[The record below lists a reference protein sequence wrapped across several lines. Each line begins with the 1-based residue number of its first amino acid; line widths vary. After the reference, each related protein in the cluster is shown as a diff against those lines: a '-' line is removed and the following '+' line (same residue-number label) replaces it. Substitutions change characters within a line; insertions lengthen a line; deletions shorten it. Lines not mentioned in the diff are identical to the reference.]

1 MATLDNLITL
11 YRNVHRLPA
20 GGELPAS
27 ATAQL
32 TLMAQGID
40 IARNG
45 QQAGDIWSY
54 ASAAR
59 WIQDSAKATTQVA
72 VLSYAFLADTS
83 LSTAGADYLVAA
95 NGANPH
101 NLNSAHY
108 APFNTVNRYINFAVS
123 LVKGGEAKDAFIQE
137 YGASGTA
144 FDTFSKAYFK
154 LFGVHKTQTEALEM
168 LSEEVPN
175 GRGGTYTRGEF
186 FAEVGGDGGNGLG
199 MRAAMVGWLMAV
211 AAQENKGPYSEAMRA
226 YLADIG
232 VDGQANAAKGFLA
245 LYGAGGRYAPGGVDD
260 PGLPGE
266 RAKFEHDWNVDAVN
280 QEPAHDTHV
289 LASDGN
295 DMISPILSDQGG
307 LDAGR
312 HIRTGGG
319 NDMVRVDNGVMRGLI
334 DTGTGND
341 MIMLERF
348 DGRIITGSGHD
359 TIDLGTFADM
369 HLAGG
374 KAVDI
379 PVIEDFQKGFDLL
392 IFPGFVGPGQK
403 KDLAFVTTAAFD
415 DALAA
420 YAGGTAANSNTVF
433 EWNGDTYVFHQN
445 GVAGLDTGDGL
456 IKLAGVTGLT
466 VGKDGQN
473 ADILFAA

>member
-1 MATLDNLITL
+1 MATLDNLTTL

-20 GGELPAS
+20 SVELPTS
-27 ATAQL
+27 AATQL

-40 IARNG
+40 IARSG

-72 VLSYAFLADTS
+72 VMSYGFLADLS
-83 LSTAGADYLVAA
+83 LSNIGVDYLVAA
-95 NGANPH
+95 NGGNPN
-101 NLNSAHY
+101 NLSSAAF

-123 LVKGGEAKDAFIQE
+123 LVKNGDAKDAFIRD
-137 YGASGTA
+137 YGANGTA
-144 FDTFSKAYFK
+144 FDTFTKAYFK
-154 LFGVHKTQTEALEM
+154 LFGVHKTQTEAFEM
-168 LSEEVPN
+168 LNEEVPN

-186 FAEVGGDGGNGLG
+186 FAEAGGDGGNGLG

-211 AAQENKGPYSEAMRA
+211 AAHEQKGPYFEAMRA
-226 YLADIG
+226 YLADLG
-232 VDGQANAAKGFLA
+232 LDGKAEA
-245 LYGAGGRYAPGGVDD
+245 LSVFMSVYGPGGEYASDGPSD

-266 RAKFEHDWNVDAVN
+266 KAKFEHDWNVDAAN
-280 QEPAHDTHV
+280 HEPAHDTHL

-295 DMISPILSDQGG
+295 DMISPVMADQGG

-341 MIMLERF
+341 ILLIEKF
-348 DGRIITGSGHD
+348 DGRIITGSGYD
-359 TIDLGTFADM
+359 SIDLGAFAPM
-369 HLAGG
+369 HLVGG
-374 KAVDI
+374 KAADI
-379 PVIEDFQKGFDLL
+379 AVIEDFQKGFDTLG
-392 IFPGFVGPGQK
+392 FPGFVGPGEK
-403 KDLAFVTTAAFD
+403 KQLAFVATATFD
-415 DALAA
+415 DALQA

-445 GVAGLDTGDGL
+445 AVAGLDAGDGL
-456 IKLAGVTGLT
+456 IRLAGVTGLT
-466 VGKDGQN
+466 VGKGEGS
-473 ADILFAA
+473 ADIVFMA

>member
-1 MATLDNLITL
+1 MATLDNLTTL

-20 GGELPAS
+20 NTELPAS
-27 ATAQL
+27 AAAQL

-83 LSTAGADYLVAA
+83 LSTAGVDYLVAA
-95 NGANPH
+95 NGANPAS
-101 NLNSAHY
+101 LNSAYY
-108 APFNTVNRYINFAVS
+108 APFDTVNRYINFAVN
-123 LVKGGEAKDAFIQE
+123 LVKNGQAKAAFLQE
-137 YGASGTA
+137 YGASATA
-144 FDTFSKAYFK
+144 FDTFTKAYFK
-154 LFGVHKTQTEALEM
+154 LFGVQKTQTEAFEM
-168 LSEEVPN
+168 LNADVPD

-186 FAEVGGDGGNGLG
+186 FAEIGGDGGNGLG

-211 AAQENKGPYSEAMRA
+211 AAQENKGPYAEAMRA

-232 VDGQANAAKGFLA
+232 VDGQATAQSAFLSH
-245 LYGAGGRYAPGGVDD
+245 YGQDGDFAPGGAND

-266 RAKFEHDWNVDAVN
+266 RAKFEHDWNVDAAN
-280 QEPAHDTHV
+280 HEPAHDTHV

-295 DMISPILSDQGG
+295 DMVSPVISDQGG

-312 HIRTGGG
+312 HIRTAGG
-319 NDMVRVDNGVMRGLI
+319 NDIVRVDNGYMRGLI

-341 MIMLERF
+341 LIMVEKF
-348 DGRIITGSGHD
+348 DGRIVTGSGHD
-359 TIDLGTFADM
+359 VIDLGAFAEM
-369 HLAGG
+369 HLVNG
-374 KAVDI
+374 KAMDI

-392 IFPGFVGPGQK
+392 TFPGFVGPGQK
-403 KDLAFVTTAAFD
+403 KQLAFVATATFD

-445 GVAGLDTGDGL
+445 GVAGLDAGDGL
-456 IKLAGVTGLT
+456 IKLAGATGLS
-466 VGKDGQN
+466 VGATN